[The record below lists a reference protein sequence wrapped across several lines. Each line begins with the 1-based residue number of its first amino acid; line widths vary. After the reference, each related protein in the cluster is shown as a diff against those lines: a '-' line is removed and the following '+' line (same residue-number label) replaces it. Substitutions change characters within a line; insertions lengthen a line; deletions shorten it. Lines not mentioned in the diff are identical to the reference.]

1 MKNITA
7 TPLQGDENVAV
18 GVTSG
23 REDDEED
30 GERELKRAKKK
41 RSKRRKKESLHL
53 AAAAAVTGE
62 ESAAAA
68 AAADCG
74 EGVKVKVEPID
85 PDFVQAFPPSAIPPP
100 PSKRRRLNKAKEVW
114 TTTGLPRTAAGRDDS
129 FTTAEFV

>member
-62 ESAAAA
+62 DSAAA